1 MCCLPHNITV
11 LKERTN
17 IVVEFFYVY
26 FLLHLN
32 NNILCYFCRTKTK
45 HSAGLLVDDLARGR
59 EASCNVNQSHGRNQG
74 DYVFLT
80 SGKSVSI

>member
-17 IVVEFFYVY
+17 IVVEFFLCLFPFTFKY
-26 FLLHLN
+26 
-32 NNILCYFCRTKTK
+32 ILCYFCRTETK